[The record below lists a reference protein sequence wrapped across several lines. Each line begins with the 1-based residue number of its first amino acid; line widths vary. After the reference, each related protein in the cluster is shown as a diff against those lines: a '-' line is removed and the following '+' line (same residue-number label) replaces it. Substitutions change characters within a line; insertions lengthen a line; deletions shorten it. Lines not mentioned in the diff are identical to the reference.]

1 LDAADSGL
9 LRIDGL
15 AAPPYGEEALREASE
30 AFGRLCRVAQCAT
43 SEGFSIE
50 VEVLPEH
57 RTRSRE
63 VALGFLN
70 HLLDLS
76 IRNHFRC
83 R

>member
-1 LDAADSGL
+1 LDAADSGR

-15 AAPPYGEEALREASE
+15 MAPPYREEALLEAGA
-30 AFGRLCRVAQCAT
+30 AFRHLCRVTGRAGE
-43 SEGFSIE
+43 EGLSVEI
-50 VEVLPEH
+50 EVLPEA

-70 HLLDLS
+70 HVLDLS
-76 IRNHFRC
+76 IRNHLRC

>member
-1 LDAADSGL
+1 
-9 LRIDGL
+9 
-15 AAPPYGEEALREASE
+15 
-30 AFGRLCRVAQCAT
+30 VAQCAT